1 MGLETG
7 FKEMVKNIAES
18 VPGFNGY
25 YRRETRREEERM
37 LRDFIASRISESM
50 RKINE
55 TVREITK
62 SGDISVLDIYGRV
75 QKNLEKLKD
84 KIRYGNYG
92 YSGFFDLKQV
102 DEKTLEN
109 VLKKDLEILKMVA
122 DLDEMA
128 EQGEIKEIE
137 KAIKEIEMLFNERK
151 DIIENIK

>member
-37 LRDFIASRISESM
+37 LRDFIASRISESIN
-50 RKINE
+50 RINE

>member
-1 MGLETG
+1 
-7 FKEMVKNIAES
+7 
-18 VPGFNGY
+18 
-25 YRRETRREEERM
+25 M
-37 LRDFIASRISESM
+37 LRDFIASRISESIN
-50 RKINE
+50 RINE

-84 KIRYGNYG
+84 KIRYCNYG